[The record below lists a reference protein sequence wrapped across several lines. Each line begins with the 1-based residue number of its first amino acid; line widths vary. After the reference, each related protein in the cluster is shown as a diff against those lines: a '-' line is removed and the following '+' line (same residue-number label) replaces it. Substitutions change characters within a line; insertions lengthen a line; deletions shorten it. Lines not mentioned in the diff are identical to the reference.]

1 MKIIAEYI
9 WLDHQNNFRSKTKIF
24 DIDNDDTPW
33 FKLSTYP
40 KWNYDGSSTGDIP
53 ENNEHQT
60 ECFLYPIAIY
70 KDPFYNTKLE
80 CDTYKNIL
88 VLCNN
93 SYILNNQEIGVH
105 PIMFNN
111 LTDISQELDN
121 HEYRFGFEQEFFMI
135 NPETNLPPSVKDYRI
150 IKQGQYYCSTGV
162 GNAFQ
167 RDFLNDTQT
176 KLLDAGIQLT
186 GFNYEVAPGQAEF
199 QVSDYG
205 IEALFQ
211 LIMLRYIL
219 QRNGEDYNLIISF
232 DNVLHSG
239 DNINNTGCHTNIST
253 NKTRSKEMGM
263 KYITDILKD
272 LEERVITDEEKFN
285 KVFGKGN
292 TERLC
297 GILETSKWN
306 EFSWGM
312 GTRHTSIR
320 IPNEVMKNKCGYL
333 EDRRPGGNMNPF
345 NYVYYLL
352 NL

>member
-24 DIDNDDTPW
+24 DIDNEITPW

-70 KDPFYNTKLE
+70 KDPFYNTTLE
-80 CDTYKNIL
+80 GEIYKNML

-93 SYILNNQEIGVH
+93 SYILNNKEVGVH
-105 PIMFNN
+105 SIMFNH
-111 LTDISQELDN
+111 LTEISKTLDKQ
-121 HEYRFGFEQEFFMI
+121 EYRFGFEQEFFMI
-135 NPETNLPPSVKDYRI
+135 NPETNLPPSVKDYRTVR
-150 IKQGQYYCSTGV
+150 QGQYYCSTGV
-162 GNAFQ
+162 GNAFH
-167 RDFLNDTQT
+167 RDFLNDTQS

-211 LIMLRYIL
+211 LITLRYIL
-219 QRNGEDYNLIISF
+219 QRNGEDYNLKISF
-232 DNVLHSG
+232 ENVLSSG

-253 NKTRSKEMGM
+253 NNTRNEVMGM
-263 KYITDILKD
+263 KYITDTLKD
-272 LEERVITDEEKFN
+272 LEERVITNEDEFN
-285 KVFGKGN
+285 SVFGKGN
-292 TERLC
+292 SKRLC

-320 IPNEVMKNKCGYL
+320 IPNEVMKNGYGYF